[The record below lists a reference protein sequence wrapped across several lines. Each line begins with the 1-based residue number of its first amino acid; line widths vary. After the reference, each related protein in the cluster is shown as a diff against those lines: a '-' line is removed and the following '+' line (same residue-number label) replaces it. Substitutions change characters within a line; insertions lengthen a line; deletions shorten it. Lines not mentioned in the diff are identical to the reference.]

1 MAITISGSGSITGL
15 SSGAGISASA
25 LSGQVPDANA
35 PSGSVLQV
43 VQATKTDTFSTNSTS
58 FTDITGLSV
67 SITPSNA
74 NNKILVSFQ
83 ITCGIYG
90 DIAHGYVN
98 LVRNSTNIF
107 SADSAGSRTPATKV
121 FNFSQQDGT
130 MHTHAA
136 EYLDSPSSTSAITY
150 KLQLKSSNT
159 SQVHINRSGRDN
171 DGSGYDGRAVSS
183 ITVME
188 IAA

>member
-1 MAITISGSGSITGL
+1 MSFTINGTTGINL
-15 SSGAGISASA
+15 ATQPLTGV
-25 LSGQVPDANA
+25 LPDANA

-43 VQATKTDTFSTNSTS
+43 LQATKTDTFGTNSTS

-67 SITPSNA
+67 TITPSSSSS
-74 NNKILVSFQ
+74 KILVLFNIS
-83 ITCGIYG
+83 CGIYG

-107 SADSAGSRTPATKV
+107 IADSAGSRTPATKV
-121 FNFSQQDGT
+121 FNLASQDGA
-130 MHTHAA
+130 MHTHASQ
-136 EYLDSPSSTSAITY
+136 YLDSPATTSATVY

-159 SQVHINRSGRDN
+159 NQVYINRSGRDN
-171 DGSGYDGRAVSS
+171 DGSGYDGRATSS

-188 IAA
+188 IAG

>member
-1 MAITISGSGSITGL
+1 MAFTISGTSGINLATQPLTGVL
-15 SSGAGISASA
+15 
-25 LSGQVPDANA
+25 PDANA

-67 SITPSNA
+67 TITPSSTTS
-74 NNKILVSFQ
+74 KFLVMFNVS
-83 ITCGIYG
+83 CGIYG
-90 DIAHGYVN
+90 DIAHGYIN
-98 LVRNSTNIF
+98 LVRDGTNIF
-107 SADSAGSRTPATKV
+107 RADSAGSRTPATKV

-130 MHTHAA
+130 MHTHAS
-136 EYLDSPSSTSAITY
+136 EYLDSPATTSAVTY

-159 SQVHINRSGRDN
+159 SQVHVNRSGRDN
-171 DGSGYDGRAVSS
+171 DGSGYDGRATSS

-188 IAA
+188 IAG